1 MNEYIAYCGLNC
13 EACEARLAT
22 VNNDDALRQRVAR
35 EWSELNDVE
44 ITAEMI
50 NCLGCRIGGVKSPY
64 CESLCPIRQ
73 CAMSRNVETCGDCTD
88 VNACANVAMILENS
102 GEARRNLRIEKSK

>member
-35 EWSELNDVE
+35 EWSELNGVE

-50 NCLGCRIGGVKSPY
+50 NQDAL
-64 CESLCPIRQ
+64 
-73 CAMSRNVETCGDCTD
+73 
-88 VNACANVAMILENS
+88 
-102 GEARRNLRIEKSK
+102 LRIALSDPSVCSGKKLGDLWKLRRTGTL